1 MSGDSRPWRDDDI
14 PDWAAPAFRE
24 VDDSLPTL
32 LVHLVRAVAAMFS
45 AFLVGRFVALL
56 LGVDE
61 RAYVLQALVF
71 APFGAVAIFLA
82 SAVPIRKAIGTQRDA
97 ITMREERLRVESM
110 RNLFAAELQD
120 ALEMAQDEREGLDV
134 VGAALRTV
142 TDLQSDVLLAD
153 SSKSHLRRAVVSGE
167 HRGVPGCGVESPWA
181 CPAVRR
187 GQTLVFP
194 SSESLGAC
202 PRLRDRGKLDHAC
215 SATCVPVTVLGTP
228 MGVIHTVG
236 PEHEVLDEKTIEMM
250 EGLARQAGS
259 RIGVLRAMAT
269 SELQAATDPLTG
281 LANRR
286 RLQVEVT
293 RLRESQGTYAVVLAD
308 LDHFKVLNDTY
319 GHEVGDRAL
328 RLFAGVMR
336 DAVRD
341 RDLACRY
348 GGEEFVVLLPECAL
362 HQAQAVVE
370 RMRADLIGVLANG
383 DVPGFTASFGIA
395 DASMAENFDAVL
407 RHADEALMR
416 AKHSGRNRVEVAFS
430 GV

>member
-1 MSGDSRPWRDDDI
+1 VIAGPRPNFDDV

-24 VDDSLPTL
+24 VDDSIQTL
-32 LVHLVRAVAAMFS
+32 SVHLVRAVAAMFS
-45 AFLVGRFVALL
+45 AFLVGRFVSMLIGL
-56 LGVDE
+56 DE
-61 RAYVLQALVF
+61 DQFVLQALVF
-71 APFGAVAIFLA
+71 APFGAIAIFLA
-82 SAVPIRKAIGTQRDA
+82 SAVPIRKAVRTQREA
-97 ITMREERLRVESM
+97 IALREERLHVESM
-110 RNLFAAELQD
+110 RNRFAADLQD

-134 VGAALRTV
+134 VGAALRQV
-142 TDLQSDVLLAD
+142 TDHESDLLLAD
-153 SSKSHLRRAVVSGE
+153 SSKSHLRRAVVSHE

-194 SSESLGAC
+194 SSDSLGAC
-202 PRLRDRGKLDHAC
+202 PRLRDRGRLDHPC

-236 PEHEVLDEKTIEMM
+236 PEGELLDEQTIEMM

-286 RLQVEVT
+286 RLQVEVGRT
-293 RLRESQGTYAVVLAD
+293 RDSSDAYAVVLAD
-308 LDHFKVLNDTY
+308 LDRFKDLNDTY

-328 RLFAGVMR
+328 RVFAGVVKE
-336 DAVRD
+336 AVRE

-348 GGEEFVVLLPECAL
+348 GGEEFVLLLPQCSIEHAN
-362 HQAQAVVE
+362 AVVE
-370 RMRADLIGVLANG
+370 RIRAELIGLLAGG

-395 DASMAENFDAVL
+395 DSTMAEDFDRVL
-407 RHADEALMR
+407 RLADEALLR
-416 AKHSGRNRVEVAFS
+416 AKLGGRNRIEAALS
-430 GV
+430 S